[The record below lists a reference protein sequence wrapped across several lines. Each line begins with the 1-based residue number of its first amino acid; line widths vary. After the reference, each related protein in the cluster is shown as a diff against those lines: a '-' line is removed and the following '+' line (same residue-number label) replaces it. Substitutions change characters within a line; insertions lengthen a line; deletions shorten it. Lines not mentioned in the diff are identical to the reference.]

1 MTKLFE
7 DYDDII
13 NCTSI
18 PEDFREMFEATIGY
32 DALDDYDYI
41 VVTLEWLDVF
51 NSAQEVRNVIENHDG
66 DVMVICVSDYG
77 GTIIF
82 GNSDDVIA
90 EL

>member
-1 MTKLFE
+1 MTKPFE

-51 NSAQEVRNVIENHDG
+51 NSAQEVRNVIENHDS

-82 GNSDDVIA
+82 GSPDDVIA